1 MDPARKQEAKKKQC
15 YKKTHCGGCLTLRHN
30 MFRVSLCICKG
41 SGTHE
46 PLSVRVLFQA
56 KWTNRPHDVT
66 WISDGFGIEGLNLKA
81 PKVGGHGAFVSKYER
96 SNLSSRTRA
105 ESRKPLLVEGSGNQH
120 DNRKIKMQ
128 QFQSTKG
135 SPGRGRNWNL
145 RTLAGQT

>member
-1 MDPARKQEAKKKQC
+1 MDPPRKQEAKKKQC

-56 KWTNRPHDVT
+56 KWTNQPHDVT

-81 PKVGGHGAFVSKYER
+81 PKVGEHVGPLCR
-96 SNLSSRTRA
+96 NTRDQLELPNENRVPKA
-105 ESRKPLLVEGSGNQH
+105 PSGRRSGNQH
-120 DNRKIKMQ
+120 DNRQMQ
-128 QFQSTKG
+128 LFQRTKG
-135 SPGRGRNWNL
+135 SPGRGRNWKGSL
-145 RTLAGQT
+145 